1 MLHFLDLDQITPKE
15 IFPGYMG
22 RFVHTGTMTF
32 AFWEVMAG
40 SAVPEHA
47 HIHEQVVTVREG
59 EFSLTVDGVS
69 KVLTPGSI
77 AVIPSNV
84 KHSGVA
90 VTDCKLLDIF
100 TPEREDYKL

>member
-1 MLHFLDLDQITPKE
+1 MSHFIDLDQVTQKE
-15 IFPGYMG
+15 IFPGFMG

-32 AFWEVMAG
+32 AFWEVTAG

-84 KHSGVA
+84 KHGGVA

-100 TPEREDYKL
+100 TPERGDYKV